1 LVHLAPFVESE
12 AEFAA
17 PRTHYEEDK
26 ILEIVLLCGFYLTV
40 LYPANGLA
48 LPL

>member
-1 LVHLAPFVESE
+1 LLAESE

-17 PRTHYEEDK
+17 PRTHSDEDK
-26 ILEIVLLCGFYLTV
+26 ILEIILLCGLYRAVSYL
-40 LYPANGLA
+40 ANGLA